1 MADAVT
7 VRVIEDGPRNLIV
20 KLNNISDATGEA
32 AVVKVDASTH
42 EGPEGPGTSPGYFA
56 IVSCEWAIQGMTR
69 VDILFDATSPVPG
82 LILNPGNG
90 YADFA
95 GQYFNDPQA
104 TGTTGDIKL
113 TTTGALSDGSY
124 EITLKL
130 IKKA

>member
-7 VRVIEDGPRNLIV
+7 VRVTEDGPKYHVV
-20 KLNNISDATGEA
+20 KINNISDATGES
-32 AVVKVDASTH
+32 AVVKVDASTI
-42 EGPEGPGTSPGYFA
+42 EGPEGPGTNPSYFA

-69 VDILFDATSPVPG
+69 VDILFDATSPVPA
-82 LILNPGNG
+82 LLLNPGNG

-95 GQYFNDPQA
+95 GVFFNDPQA